1 MSGVPYLFASAS
13 GTLPLSQLDT
23 NFSTPVTIGTTSVA
37 LGNTVT
43 TLAGL
48 TLSNPTISTP
58 NFTTN
63 VGIGTSTPT
72 SLLQIVG
79 ATDPVLTVTAASSGS
94 AWLSLNGISSAVVH
108 NPNNVATVLTTNGT
122 ERMRISAAG
131 NVGIGTSAPSY
142 LLDVNGTGRFTGAV
156 TTAALTASSLSLST
170 ALSAANGGTGVSNAS
185 LTPIT
190 ATGSTTART
199 LGTRFANPL
208 NLRDFGAT
216 GNGVTN
222 DSIAFAAWLA
232 AVLASGTPGYIP
244 QGTYVLTTQVVFSM
258 NALST
263 VGVTIFGD
271 GVQQSILDVQ
281 GVSSYPQVLLTCT
294 ATPADFDYIVMRD
307 FGIRGNCAGPVFQI
321 GAENYSD
328 PCNEPEFDLWVTNF
342 STSTSA
348 IAVELNY
355 VLNGQLRFVADVAGA
370 GVAVRV
376 RQTEFST
383 FQGSYSALGGTSLQ
397 ITAGVSFG
405 NLFENLDL
413 ENVATCVKIDSSNA
427 VNNIFLGGQWS
438 YTAGAINATAG
449 KDNVFIAPNPAPVSP
464 GTLAGFLTSATG
476 VLLMGPGYFGISTPA
491 VPSSGVPV
499 TNNSGQMVVVSVGS
513 VPLSSV
519 AINGVTYP
527 DIVINVSGTNY
538 QTAAGS
544 YVLSPGD
551 TITLNYSGSTPSW
564 VWKPLP

>member
-1 MSGVPYLFASAS
+1 
-13 GTLPLSQLDT
+13 
-23 NFSTPVTIGTTSVA
+23 
-37 LGNTVT
+37 
-43 TLAGL
+43 
-48 TLSNPTISTP
+48 
-58 NFTTN
+58 
-63 VGIGTSTPT
+63 
-72 SLLQIVG
+72 
-79 ATDPVLTVTAASSGS
+79 
-94 AWLSLNGISSAVVH
+94 
-108 NPNNVATVLTTNGT
+108 
-122 ERMRISAAG
+122 
-131 NVGIGTSAPSY
+131 
-142 LLDVNGTGRFTGAV
+142 
-156 TTAALTASSLSLST
+156 
-170 ALSAANGGTGVSNAS
+170 
-185 LTPIT
+185 
-190 ATGSTTART
+190 

-281 GVSSYPQVLLTCT
+281 GVSGYPQVLLACT
-294 ATPADFDYIVMRD
+294 ATPADFFYVVMRD

-383 FQGSYSALGGTSLQ
+383 FQGSYGALGGTSLQ

-427 VNNIFLGGQWS
+427 INNIFLGGQWS

-513 VPLSSV
+513 APLSSV

-527 DIVINVSGTNY
+527 DIVISVSGTNY

-551 TITLNYSGSTPSW
+551 TITLNYSGSTPGW
-564 VWKPLP
+564 VWKSLP

>member
-79 ATDPVLTVTAASSGS
+79 ASDPVLTVTAASSGS